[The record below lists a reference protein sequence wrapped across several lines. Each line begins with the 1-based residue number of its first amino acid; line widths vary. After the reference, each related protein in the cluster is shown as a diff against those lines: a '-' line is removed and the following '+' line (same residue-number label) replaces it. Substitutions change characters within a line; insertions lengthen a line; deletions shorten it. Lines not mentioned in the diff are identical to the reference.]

1 MSPSPLFC
9 PYLDCDHKGRI
20 DTEAITVHAY
30 KSREERTPTRYH
42 CAACART
49 FSARRCTPFYRL
61 HHPAA
66 LMTVVLTLLAHGCP
80 VPAVVLA
87 LELDERTVRA
97 WLLKAGAHAAVFH
110 NHQLAVAGG
119 VETEA
124 AHVQADEICVRVRGG
139 RVWLAQASEGGSRFW
154 LGGVVARRRD
164 GLLVRHL
171 LARVKAAIVAPA
183 FLLLVDGFASYVTA
197 ARALFRVPQRMGRVG
212 RPRLGWSEG
221 FLRGQVVKAGL
232 HTSGG
237 IVRRAVVGTEE
248 AIVARLAA
256 TRGGATLHTAYSER
270 LNATTRE
277 RLAALV
283 RRKRSPARCLATV
296 EAGMW
301 LGGCCDNWCDAHAA
315 LRLRQVGCAR
325 TWLDRTPAMAAG
337 LTDHAWTVGE
347 VLGYR
352 VPPIPL
358 TAPRAPRRGRPSSKG
373 TVIPLS
379 RPDGRSGQPG
389 RPAA

>member
-9 PYLDCDHKGRI
+9 PYLDCDHKGLT
-20 DTEAITVHAY
+20 DTGTISVHAY
-30 KSREERTPTRYH
+30 KSREDRTPTRYR
-42 CAACART
+42 CAACGRT

-66 LMTVVLTLLAHGCP
+66 LMVVVLTLLAHGCP

-87 LELDERTVRA
+87 LGLDERTVRG
-97 WLLKAGAHAAVFH
+97 WLLKAGTHAAMFH
-110 NHQLAVAGG
+110 DHQLAEAGG
-119 VETEA
+119 VEA

-139 RVWLAQASEGGSRFW
+139 RVWLAQAIAVSSRFW

-171 LARVKAAIVAPA
+171 LARVRAAVVAPA
-183 FLLLVDGFASYVTA
+183 FLLLVDGFGAYVGA
-197 ARALFRVPQRMGRVG
+197 ARALFRVPRRTGRAG
-212 RPRLGWSEG
+212 RPPLVWPEG
-221 FLRGQVVKAGL
+221 FLLGQVVKAGL
-232 HTSGG
+232 RTGGG
-237 IVRRAVVGTEE
+237 IVRRAVVGTED

-256 TRGGATLHTAYSER
+256 TRGGAALHTAYIER

-296 EAGMW
+296 EAGLW
-301 LGGCCDNWCDAHAA
+301 LVGCAYNWCDAHAA
-315 LRLRQVGCAR
+315 LRLRQVGGAR
-325 TWLDRTPAMAAG
+325 TWRERTPAMAAG
-337 LTDHAWTVGE
+337 VTERVWTLGE

-358 TAPRAPRRGRPSSKG
+358 TAPRAPRRGRPSSQGK
-373 TVIPLS
+373 ILPLHGRS
-379 RPDGRSGQPG
+379 PGRSGPPG
-389 RPAA
+389 RRAA